1 MCNISTYLGVT
12 YFPTYLPIHK
22 DLILIEW
29 VIKVKPDINSL
40 EVHPQLSLISHNQHP
55 VDGVL
60 MGDGSIWM
68 KITNHDGYLHCFFY
82 YLPTNKLL
90 AGC

>member
-1 MCNISTYLGVT
+1 MG
-12 YFPTYLPIHK
+12 
-22 DLILIEW
+22 DQGE
-29 VIKVKPDINSL
+29 PDINSL

-68 KITNHDGYLHCFFY
+68 KITSPVRTTPNFDCLKF
-82 YLPTNKLL
+82 
-90 AGC
+90 